1 MRLAASLLL
10 FSLSVASAS
19 GTLGVRVQVEAVPGL
34 TFNRQ
39 VPSVATLT
47 TPWGRQTASLNSGPL
62 YPQDPQHYWASLN
75 PVRLRVK
82 IPAGTATGRYPV
94 SVRTT
99 LYVCDQNI
107 HLCSVRPSEA
117 SGSLEV
123 GTQDTSLTLTLAV
136 PRLRGF

>member
-1 MRLAASLLL
+1 VRLAASLLL

-19 GTLGVRVQVEAVPGL
+19 GTSGVRVQVEALPGL

-39 VPSVATLT
+39 VPSVVTLT

-82 IPAGTATGRYPV
+82 VPAGTAAGRYPV